1 MAENHDAIVTDPK
14 PEEADGRPVAHG
26 RALHPPQGGGDRH
39 HQVDEMNVTMSG
51 TTAEVLASPFTVNKL
66 QLKNRIVLGPM
77 AVLRPTEDGR
87 PSEQTIA
94 FLTRRAR
101 GGVGLIIVGGSV
113 ASERAWNES
122 PFFPNLRFDK
132 DEFVADLARL
142 VDAVHAAGSLIFAQ
156 LFPSF
161 GRMGVPRNGAWIS
174 AASPKSVDFGSGG
187 LPDHLYVPG
196 GRVTPLP
203 HEATVEEIKG
213 LERDVVASARR
224 AKAAGFDGVEIAAH
238 MCYFYSS
245 FLSPLANKRTD
256 EYGGSAENR
265 ARALRDAVAAVRAE
279 VGPDFPVGIR
289 MSANDHMPDGQDTDG
304 FAEVAGH
311 IVKAGVDFISLT
323 EGNYESMRDN
333 LPSASGNMLAHGEPQ
348 EFRAAV
354 GDGVRLFLSS
364 TPDPQQAG
372 EAIAAGHADAT
383 MLARQI
389 LADPDYALKVVEGR
403 TSEIV
408 WCDHANSCLR
418 RLVLNIP
425 VACHKNPEMGREDPG
440 AKVSTPG
447 QNFVVWAAGNSFL
460 MKTADAVARA
470 LPKKKH

>member
-1 MAENHDAIVTDPK
+1 
-14 PEEADGRPVAHG
+14 
-26 RALHPPQGGGDRH
+26 
-39 HQVDEMNVTMSG
+39 MSA
-51 TTAEVLASPFTVNKL
+51 TTLDTTTEVLASPFTINKL
-66 QLKNRIVLGPM
+66 LIKNRIVLGPM
-77 AVLRPTEDGR
+77 AVLRPTENGR
-87 PSEQTIA
+87 PSGQTIA
-94 FLTRRAR
+94 FLARRAK
-101 GGVGLIIVGGSV
+101 GGAGLVIVGGSV

-132 DEFVADLARL
+132 DEFVPGLARL
-142 VDAVHAAGSLIFAQ
+142 VGAVHGAGSPLFAQ

-161 GRMGVPRNGAWIS
+161 GRMGVPRNGAHIS
-174 AASPKSVDFGSGG
+174 AASPKPVDFGSGG
-187 LPDHLYVPG
+187 LPEHLYIPG
-196 GRVTPLP
+196 DRVTPP
-203 HEATVEEIKG
+203 PQEATVQEIKD
-213 LERDVVASARR
+213 LESAVVASARR

-289 MSANDHMPDGQDTDG
+289 MSVNDHMPGGQDTDG
-304 FAEVAGH
+304 FPEVAGH
-311 IVKAGVDFISLT
+311 IVQAGVDFISLT

-333 LPSASGNMLAHGEPQ
+333 VPSESGNMLAHGEPQ
-348 EFRAAV
+348 AFRAAV
-354 GDGVRLFLSS
+354 AASVRLFLSS
-364 TPDPQQAG
+364 TPDPQQAA

-383 MLARQI
+383 MLARQM
-389 LADPDYALKVVEGR
+389 LADPDYAVKVVEGR

-408 WCDHANSCLR
+408 WCDHANSCMR

-440 AKVSTPG
+440 ARTSTPV
-447 QNFVVWAAGNSFL
+447 QNLVVWATGNAFL
-460 MKTADAVARA
+460 MKVADVAARA
-470 LPKKKH
+470 GQKKH